1 MCYKKLDRP
10 RLTLDVQSG
19 LGVKAMA
26 WRFSNPIDT
35 NFLTSL
41 EAMSLAYEIYRNLEG
56 ATISLKVVGM
66 PIYKAPWVPETN

>member
-1 MCYKKLDRP
+1 
-10 RLTLDVQSG
+10 
-19 LGVKAMA
+19 MA